1 MKDKVGIVVVTYN
14 RLEMLKDLISSL
26 RNQEYSNYEIIVINN
41 SSTDGTKNF
50 LEQQTDLTVITQK
63 NCGGAGGFFT
73 GLKYVTEH
81 DFDYAWV
88 MDDDV
93 LVKKNSLSKLIE
105 KTNDVEGFLCSKVVD
120 SEGNPCNV
128 PGIFMEKQKNGEVE
142 WNKKIEENLIKL
154 SVASFVS
161 VLIPIKVIKEV
172 GLPYKEFFIWGDD
185 TEYTKRISSKYESY
199 LCGTSIVEHR
209 RKINKTLSIFSEK
222 DSRRINNF
230 YYFYRNTLFYE
241 RKYSSSMKI
250 LYRYCRVIVD
260 FLRAFFSF
268 KFTALCVITRAL
280 IASFFFKPKVCYICK
295 D

>member
-26 RNQEYSNYEIIVINN
+26 RKQEYTNYKIIIINN
-41 SSTDGTKNF
+41 SSTDGTENF
-50 LEQQTDLTVITQK
+50 LEQQKDLIVITQE

-73 GLKYVTEH
+73 GLKYVAEH

-93 LVKKNSLSKLIE
+93 LVKENSLSKLIE
-105 KTNDVEGFLCSKVVD
+105 KTNNVEGFLCSKVVD
-120 SEGNPCNV
+120 SDGNPCNV
-128 PGIFMEKQKNGEVE
+128 PGIFMGKQKNGEVE

-161 VLIPIKVIKEV
+161 VLIPVKIIKDV
-172 GLPYKEFFIWGDD
+172 GLSYKEFFIWGDD

-241 RKYSSSMKI
+241 KKYSSSIKV

-260 FLRAFFSF
+260 LLRAFFSF
-268 KFTALCVITRAL
+268 KFYAFYIITRAL
-280 IASFFFKPKVCYICK
+280 FASFFFKPKVCYICK